1 MFYVW
6 KYTCSRFT
14 ITIITIFWHK
24 VSIPFHIICIVYSY
38 LINFFQF
45 WLISKLLQHFN
56 LVFKYIY
63 FCLLKMSLKVSK
75 YFQFFVTAVGGFTMP
90 LMPKLKFLY
99 VWLGCGKKCFHRSL
113 LHHHF
118 FAWIVSFNVWFNF
131 YQFLKLLIRLRH
143 HHLTCLTHYY
153 PVLFFYTPWKH
164 QKTSSENL

>member
-99 VWLGCGKKCFHRSL
+99 VWLGCGKERSNMGKYCVDKGSEGL
-113 LHHHF
+113 NF
-118 FAWIVSFNVWFNF
+118 FKRNRSI
-131 YQFLKLLIRLRH
+131 
-143 HHLTCLTHYY
+143 
-153 PVLFFYTPWKH
+153 PM
-164 QKTSSENL
+164 